1 VEEQKEVGEMVGFKE
16 EFLKIFSNL
25 KVEYFLIPLMAFI
38 TPIKALIII
47 VGLAIMTDLFFG
59 IWKSIKLKKRLTSNG
74 FGRTIVKMFIYQ
86 LVLIGGFVIDKY
98 ILNELILIFL
108 QVELLTTKLLAIY
121 LVFSEATSINENLYE
136 ITKIDFFDRFMKFI
150 KQAFKFKNTLKEL
163 GE

>member
-1 VEEQKEVGEMVGFKE
+1 MVGFKE

-38 TPIKALIII
+38 APIKALIII

-59 IWKSIKLKKRLTSNG
+59 IWKSVKLKKRLTSNG
-74 FGRTIVKMFIYQ
+74 FGRTIIKMFIYQ
-86 LVLIGGFVIDKY
+86 LVLVGSFVIDRY

-108 QVELLTTKLLAIY
+108 QVDLLTTKLLALY
-121 LVFSEATSINENLYE
+121 LVFSELTSINENLYE

-150 KQAFKFKNTLKEL
+150 KQAFKFKNTLKDL

>member
-1 VEEQKEVGEMVGFKE
+1 MVGFKE

>member
-1 VEEQKEVGEMVGFKE
+1 MTGFKE
-16 EFLKIFSNL
+16 EFLKIFTGI

-38 TPIKALIII
+38 SPIKALIII
-47 VGLAIMTDLFFG
+47 VGLAILTDLFFG
-59 IWKSIKLKKRLTSNG
+59 VWKSIKLKKRLTSNG

-86 LVLIGGFVIDKY
+86 IVLVGSFIIDRY

-108 QVELLTTKLLAIY
+108 QVDLLTTKLLALY

-136 ITKIDFFDRFMKFI
+136 ITGIDFFDRFLKFI
-150 KQAFKFKNTLKEL
+150 KEAFKFKNTLKDL